1 MTPLCLPLRQNNLEN
16 EMDTA
21 GIDRG
26 FAFAEE
32 LDALVRRLGPA
43 DLTTAEQSAFVS
55 YMNAS
60 AVGWVQ
66 ARNRARAVPQPHKE
80 PR

>member
-1 MTPLCLPLRQNNLEN
+1 MN
-16 EMDTA
+16 TA
-21 GIDRG
+21 SIDRG

-32 LDALVRRLGPA
+32 LDALVRRLGPE
-43 DLTTAEQSAFVS
+43 DLTPAEQTAFAS

-66 ARNRARAVPQPHKE
+66 ARNRAKAKAEGATP
-80 PR
+80 